1 MAIRLINR
9 KPSRRAA
16 ILLAAIP
23 FVLVLLAYQVGS
35 DARLAENPSDK
46 LLPAF
51 STIGDAIERMAFQPD
66 RRTGDILL
74 WKDTAASLERLGW
87 GVLIATLITI
97 LIALPVGLLAYARSS
112 LKPLVDVVAMVPP
125 LAILPIL
132 FIIFGLGETAKIAL
146 IAIGITPVM
155 IRDLIL
161 RIDALPTEQLVK
173 AQTLGAS
180 SWAIAVRVA
189 LPQVMPRLLDS
200 IRLSLGAA
208 WLFLIAAEAIASQ
221 SGLGYR
227 IFLMR
232 RYLGMD
238 VILPYVAWIT
248 LLAFIMDYALIKLR
262 QWLYPWAEG
271 ERA

>member
-1 MAIRLINR
+1 MSIRLINR

-16 ILLAAIP
+16 ILMAAIP
-23 FVLVLLAYQVGS
+23 FVLLVIAYQFGS
-35 DARLAENPSDK
+35 DARLADNPSDK

-51 STIGDAIERMAFQPD
+51 STIGGAIERMAFQPD
-66 RRTGDILL
+66 RRTGSILL
-74 WKDTAASLERLGW
+74 WVDTAASLQRLGL

-97 LIALPVGLLAYARSS
+97 FIALPVGLLAWARAG
-112 LKPLVDVVAMVPP
+112 LKPLVDVVAVIPP
-125 LAILPIL
+125 LAVLPIL
-132 FIIFGLGETAKIAL
+132 FIVFGLGETAKVAL
-146 IAIGITPVM
+146 ITIGITPLM

-180 SWAIAVRVA
+180 SWSIAIRIA

-248 LLAFIMDYALIKLR
+248 LLAFTMDWMLLKLR
-262 QWLYPWAEG
+262 RRLFPWAEG
-271 ERA
+271 DRA